1 MIMRE
6 FRLYGRHSRNPED
19 NRVYLRQAKMSDIMD
34 TDLMTPLVELFS
46 DEATAESLGS
56 YTRTAEHHVDWF
68 VNGIHWDEWYCWYIM
83 YEGIVVGWIVLR
95 DIDYDAGWLTIAICP
110 DARGRGFAED
120 ALNQYL
126 DKCFT
131 ELGIRKVLLSVYSF
145 NTGAIRLYERVGFR
159 KEAVVTEFVEWHGK
173 LYDRVTYSM
182 NKEEYNALRNP

>member
-1 MIMRE
+1 MRE
-6 FRLYGRHSRNPED
+6 NSLFGRHSSDPNE
-19 NRVYLRQAKMSDIMD
+19 NRAYLRQAKMSDIMD
-34 TDLMTPLVELFS
+34 SHLMTPLVELFS

-56 YTRTAEHHVDWF
+56 YTRTAENHVDWF

-83 YEGIVVGWIVLR
+83 YESIVVGWIVLR
-95 DIDYDAGWLTIAICP
+95 DIDYDAGWLTIAICT

-131 ELGIRKVLLSVYSF
+131 ELGIRKVLLSVFSF
-145 NTGAIRLYERVGFR
+145 NTGAIRLYEKVGFR
-159 KEAVVTEFVEWHGK
+159 KEAVVTEFVEWHGE

-182 NKEEYNALRNP
+182 TKEEYNVLRNH